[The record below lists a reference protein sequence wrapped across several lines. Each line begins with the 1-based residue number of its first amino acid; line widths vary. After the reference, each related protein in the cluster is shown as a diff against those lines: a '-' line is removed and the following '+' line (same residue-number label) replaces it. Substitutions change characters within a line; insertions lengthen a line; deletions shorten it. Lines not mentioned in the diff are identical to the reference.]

1 MLEAVKVPHINLSYE
16 NCDDKVIGR
25 LVNALKVQFKDITI
39 TINSTPTEAEA
50 AADDDEM
57 VNAFESDFWKS
68 ATVGDLLAGYRLKHE
83 LTQKQL
89 ANLAGMSHATISA
102 YETGKKP
109 LSRRSAI
116 KLATAMGED
125 SDCFLKN
132 VPGGK

>member
-16 NCDDKVIGR
+16 YCDDNVIGR

-50 AADDDEM
+50 ANDDDEM

-89 ANLAGMSHATISA
+89 AKLAGMSHATISA

-132 VPGGK
+132 VPVGK

>member
-16 NCDDKVIGR
+16 NCDDNVIGR

-50 AADDDEM
+50 ADDDDEM

-89 ANLAGMSHATISA
+89 AKLAGMSHATISA

>member
-16 NCDDKVIGR
+16 NCDDNVIGR

-39 TINSTPTEAEA
+39 PINSTPTEAEA
-50 AADDDEM
+50 ADDDDEM

-89 ANLAGMSHATISA
+89 AKLAGMSHATISA

>member
-1 MLEAVKVPHINLSYE
+1 MLEAVKAPHINLAYDH
-16 NCDDKVIGR
+16 CDKAVIGE
-25 LVNALKVQFKDITI
+25 LVSAFLSKYRNITI
-39 TINSTPTEAEA
+39 TITENG
-50 AADDDEM
+50 DDDEEEL

-89 ANLAGMSHATISA
+89 AKLAGMSHATISA

-125 SDCFLKN
+125 ADCFLKN
-132 VPGGK
+132 LPGGK

>member
-16 NCDDKVIGR
+16 NCDDNVIGR
-25 LVNALKVQFKDITI
+25 LVNALRVQFKDITI

-50 AADDDEM
+50 ADDDDEM

-89 ANLAGMSHATISA
+89 AKLAGMSHATISA